1 MQLETRRL
9 DFRKNFPAAF
19 NHREGKARVPSES
32 PQSYSPCLA
41 WGLSHSAPLVTFSG
55 SSQPLFRILS
65 HRSPRVP
72 EEGEGWLGSQ
82 PGRAGQHRVPAA
94 GLPPG
99 APLPPSAAPQPLV
112 GLGMWVCFES
122 VSHCPPVLSLWSPG
136 GCQPLLGMRGC
147 AYQLEEVVGAQLLL
161 CPLQRLRGTRRRRGH
176 LLQEGRASS
185 PCHQRVGA
193 GLQLLFCLLKAK
205 CPYEAL

>member
-55 SSQPLFRILS
+55 SSQPLFRVLP
-65 HRSPRVP
+65 HRSPRVVRGGSGP
-72 EEGEGWLGSQ
+72 SQEERDSTACQ
-82 PGRAGQHRVPAA
+82 PPAS
-94 GLPPG
+94 PG

-193 GLQLLFCLLKAK
+193 GLQLLFCLLKGK